1 MDMHSLLDRLVN
13 FAVHYKLLAA
23 VIAIGLLYYAV
34 NKPKEFFKLLVV
46 LAVLG
51 VVLYFVLLFGKT
63 TTTGIGSKD
72 RMIYKTRDA
81 IEKQ

>member
-1 MDMHSLLDRLVN
+1 MDMPSLLDRLVT

-23 VIAIGLLYYAV
+23 VIALGLLYYTV
-34 NKPKEFFKLLVV
+34 TKPREFFKLLAV

-63 TTTGIGSKD
+63 TTTGLGSKD